1 MKDFTEI
8 TLCTNGLDHSK
19 TEFCNPAFEP
29 ESEGAGA
36 MPPAQRRT
44 EAKNGSIMGAA
55 WNGLG
60 RQGWRPAGEMLRPD
74 CRFSGL
80 CVVLLSV
87 LLLLLLALLLGLVL
101 SQLTAHPPPGS
112 SPSLAPPAS
121 GTTAPAPR
129 SSLAP
134 QEQSKLPTAGTPAPA
149 CGGTLRGREGSFSS
163 PNYPA
168 PYPPNALCVWH
179 IRVPPGLAVQLKVE
193 VLSVEGTATCL
204 FDRLEL
210 HEEPDDEG
218 TSAPPGSAARFCGSV
233 APPTLNTNTSRLRV
247 TFMSDGSVSARGF
260 SARYRAIA
268 PSEKSCAWDEF
279 PCDAG
284 RCLPLGSVC
293 DGFHDCADH
302 GDEADCSHKPR
313 ECGGALTSLEGQIS
327 TPNHPRP
334 YPHQQLCLWQI
345 SVPEGHLVTLR
356 FHNFSLE
363 AQDGCSFDFVE
374 VHDGA
379 GTSAHNLL
387 GRFCGSRLPP
397 ALTSTRHV
405 MTVLFVADD
414 GVADDGFFAT
424 YQAWNA
430 TERTCSPW
438 EFACGSGECQAPEAV
453 CDGWH
458 DCPDGSDEL
467 NCTSTRPPPVESC
480 ELIRV
485 EMCLGLSYNATAF
498 PNIWLNIPDQQ
509 GAADVLRGYKSL
521 AGLSCYQPLRLL
533 VCGLFVPRCTPDG
546 GVLRPCRPVCLAAEQ
561 RCQPALDLLG
571 MAWPINCSILPDASH
586 PEECVQP

>member
-8 TLCTNGLDHSK
+8 TLCADALEQSK

-36 MPPAQRRT
+36 MPPARHRT
-44 EAKNGSIMGAA
+44 EAKNGSITGAA
-55 WNGLG
+55 WNGL
-60 RQGWRPAGEMLRPD
+60 
-74 CRFSGL
+74 
-80 CVVLLSV
+80 
-87 LLLLLLALLLGLVL
+87 
-101 SQLTAHPPPGS
+101 GS

-121 GTTAPAPR
+121 STTAPAPQ

-134 QEQSKLPTAGTPAPA
+134 QEQSKLPTAGTPEPA

-179 IRVPPGLAVQLKVE
+179 IWVPPELAVQLKVE
-193 VLSVEGTATCL
+193 ALSVEGTATCL
-204 FDRLEL
+204 FDHLEL
-210 HEEPDDEG
+210 YEEPDDEG
-218 TSAPPGSAARFCGSV
+218 TGTGAVRFCGSV

-247 TFMSDGSVSARGF
+247 TFVSDGSVGARGF

-268 PSEKSCAWDEF
+268 PNERSCAWDEF
-279 PCDAG
+279 LCDAG
-284 RCLPLGSVC
+284 RCLPLASVC
-293 DGFHDCADH
+293 DSFHDCTDH
-302 GDEADCSHKPR
+302 RDEANCSHKPP

-345 SVPEGHLVTLR
+345 SVPKGHLITLHFR
-356 FHNFSLE
+356 NFSLE

-379 GTSAHNLL
+379 GTSARNLL

-397 ALTSTRHV
+397 TLTSTRHV

-414 GVADDGFFAT
+414 GVADNGFFAT

-438 EFACGSGECQAPEAV
+438 EFPCANGECQAPEAV

-467 NCTSTRPPPVESC
+467 NCTSTLPPPVESC
-480 ELIRV
+480 ELIQV

-509 GAADVLRGYKSL
+509 GAADVLQGYKSL

-533 VCGLFVPRCTPDG
+533 VCGLFVPQCTPDG

-571 MAWPINCSILPDASH
+571 IAWPINCSILPDTSH
-586 PEECVQP
+586 PGE